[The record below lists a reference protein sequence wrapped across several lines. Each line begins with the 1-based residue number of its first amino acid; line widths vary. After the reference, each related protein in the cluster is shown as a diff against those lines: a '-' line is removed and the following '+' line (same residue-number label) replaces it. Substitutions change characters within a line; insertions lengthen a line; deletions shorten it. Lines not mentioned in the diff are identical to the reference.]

1 MAHVSLCSRAADTA
15 IIVLN
20 LWTSNPS
27 SRGLWQLATVFQAAH
42 MIPAV
47 WRGKAASI
55 MWEFM
60 TRGFRDFGAS
70 EAEVKG
76 FLDNYQRVE
85 KFRTWA
91 AHVPSFVLVCM
102 AVART
107 IHVV

>member
-1 MAHVSLCSRAADTA
+1 
-15 IIVLN
+15 
-20 LWTSNPS
+20 
-27 SRGLWQLATVFQAAH
+27 
-42 MIPAV
+42 
-47 WRGKAASI
+47 

-60 TRGFRDFGAS
+60 TQGFRDFGAS

-91 AHVPSFVLVCM
+91 SHVPSFVLVWM